1 MDDLN
6 LFTKSQLQRISLIRV
21 LCSEADI
28 YYLDF
33 PFRFLDKEHEMIL
46 QEELEK
52 KKKENKTILMVLGNL
67 DSIENDDKV
76 LVLGVGLHSNTAST
90 KNWSK
95 IQMQRS

>member
-46 QEELEK
+46 
-52 KKKENKTILMVLGNL
+52 
-67 DSIENDDKV
+67 
-76 LVLGVGLHSNTAST
+76 
-90 KNWSK
+90 
-95 IQMQRS
+95 